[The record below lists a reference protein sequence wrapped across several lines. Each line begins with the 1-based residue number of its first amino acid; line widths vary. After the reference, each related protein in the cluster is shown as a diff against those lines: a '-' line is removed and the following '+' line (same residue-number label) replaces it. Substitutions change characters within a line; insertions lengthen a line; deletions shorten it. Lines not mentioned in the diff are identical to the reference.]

1 MRDRDVLDIIET
13 DDAYVQKLGHDFAP
27 DRQVWERQPW
37 EDDRAFELFSMYRDL
52 PPLKRSQG
60 AVVQAYNKKYQG
72 LAPKD
77 TPRTPVREL
86 ATHNRWVERVE
97 AYSMYVDDRLRE
109 ALEEERVKT
118 RVEYLDLGREMR
130 RKAQQALGV
139 MEAIVYDEDG
149 NERSNLSPK
158 QIIELAKAA
167 HEFERFALMM
177 DEPDKGTTV
186 NIMNISDSELL
197 DQAKEV
203 LKLYGGQE

>member
-1 MRDRDVLDIIET
+1 MQDRDVLEIIET
-13 DDAYVQKLGHDFAP
+13 EDAYVQKLGHVFAS
-27 DRQVWERQPW
+27 DRQIWERQPW

-52 PPLKRSQG
+52 PPLRRSQG
-60 AVVQAYNKKYQG
+60 AVVQAYKEKYRG
-72 LAPKD
+72 LHPKD

-86 ATHNRWVERVE
+86 AVHNRWVERVE

-130 RKAQQALGV
+130 EKATQALHV
-139 MEAIVYDEDG
+139 MKAIVYDEDG
-149 NERSNLSPK
+149 KERSNLSPR
-158 QIIELAKAA
+158 QVIDLAKAA

-177 DEPDKGTTV
+177 DEPDRGTTV
-186 NIMNISDSELL
+186 NIMNVSDSELL

-203 LKLYGGQE
+203 LAAYGGQE